1 MGRVWCS
8 RWWVRR
14 VRLRVMQG
22 MNDPNRELL
31 DAGALC
37 RQLVDEGSVYA
48 FLADHRTEVF
58 SDDMFADLFLSRR
71 GRPSIPAGVMASA
84 MILKE
89 LEGLSDRQAAEALR
103 CDIRWKVACGLALD
117 DTGVHYTV
125 FTYWRQRLAKSESPD
140 RIADAVRQVVDATGI
155 LTGKRRRVLDST
167 LLDDAVATQDTVTQL
182 VSQIRR
188 VRRLIP
194 EAEAVSVAAHDYDAS
209 GKPVCAWD
217 DPDAKTALV
226 SGLVNDALAILDTV
240 SGVELDDTA
249 ADAVGLLALVAG
261 QDVEPGDEEGTWRI
275 FDGTV
280 RNRVISTVD
289 PDARHMHKSR
299 SSYRDGYKAH
309 IAVEPETGIITAST
323 LTPANTA
330 DGPVGVELLEGEAP
344 GLQVLADS
352 AYGSGETRAALRKAK
367 HTQAIKAIP
376 LARPKI
382 DGGYTRD
389 HFTVDHN
396 NRTVTCPNGHAVTI
410 TPKGVATFG
419 TRCRDCPLRR
429 FCTTAKE
436 GRTLRISDHDDEL
449 VAARQQWN
457 NGVFLADYRQYRPM
471 VERSIAWIVTNG
483 HRRVRYRGIEANRI
497 QLALRIAAINLRR
510 LVNLGLNHNAGA
522 WAIT

>member
-1 MGRVWCS
+1 
-8 RWWVRR
+8 
-14 VRLRVMQG
+14 MQG
-22 MNDPNRELL
+22 LNDPNRELL

-37 RQLVDEGSVYA
+37 RQLVDDGSVYA
-48 FLADHRTEVF
+48 FLADHRTVVF
-58 SDDMFADLFLSRR
+58 PDDMFEDLFPSRR
-71 GRPSIPAGVMASA
+71 GRPSIPGGVMASA
-84 MILKE
+84 MSLKE
-89 LEGLSDRQAAEALR
+89 LEGLSDRQAADALR

-117 DTGVHYTV
+117 DKGVHYTV
-125 FTYWRQRLAKSESPD
+125 FTYWRQRLARSQSPD
-140 RIADAVRQVVDATGI
+140 RIADAVRAVVDATGI
-155 LTGKRRRVLDST
+155 LTGKRRRALDST

-217 DPDAKTALV
+217 DSDAKAALV
-226 SGLVNDALAILDTV
+226 SGLVNDAVAVLVAGA
-240 SGVELDDTA
+240 GVHLDDKA

-275 FDGTV
+275 FDGTA
-280 RNRVISTVD
+280 RDRVISTVD

-323 LTPANTA
+323 LTAADAP
-330 DGPVGVELLEGEAP
+330 DGPVGVDLVAGEEA

-367 HTQAIKAIP
+367 HVQAIKAIP
-376 LARPKI
+376 LSKPKI
-382 DGGYTRD
+382 EGGYTRD
-389 HFTVDHN
+389 HFTIGHDA
-396 NRTVTCPNGHAVTI
+396 RTVTCPNGHAVTI
-410 TPKGVATFG
+410 AAKGTATFG
-419 TRCRDCPLRR
+419 KRCTGCPLRR
-429 FCTTAKE
+429 RCTTATN
-436 GRTLRISDHDDEL
+436 GRSLTISDHDDEL

-457 NGVFLADYRQYRPM
+457 DKTFMDDYRQYRPM

-483 HRRVRYRGIEANRI
+483 HRRVRYRGVEANRT
-497 QLALRIAAINLRR
+497 QFALRVAAINLRR
-510 LVNLGLNHNAGA
+510 LVNLGLNHNGEA